1 MPSLICGGAIFS
13 GALYLFSFG
22 TLCLDNQ
29 LITTGRRSG
38 KQKLCVLFFSD
49 IVFPVINRAYP
60 IEIVSC
66 QQRQISVCDAGRS
79 DAICLRLEKKKS
91 CM

>member
-1 MPSLICGGAIFS
+1 MLGH
-13 GALYLFSFG
+13 
-22 TLCLDNQ
+22 Q
-29 LITTGRRSG
+29 LITTGRRKG

-49 IVFPVINRAYP
+49 IIFPVTNR
-60 IEIVSC
+60 IDSMEIVSC

>member
-1 MPSLICGGAIFS
+1 MLGH
-13 GALYLFSFG
+13 
-22 TLCLDNQ
+22 Q
-29 LITTGRRSG
+29 LITTGRRKG

-49 IVFPVINRAYP
+49 IVFPVTTRAYFM
-60 IEIVSC
+60 EIVSC

-79 DAICLRLEKKKS
+79 DVICLRLEKKKS

>member
-1 MPSLICGGAIFS
+1 MLGH
-13 GALYLFSFG
+13 
-22 TLCLDNQ
+22 Q
-29 LITTGRRSG
+29 LITTGRRKG

-49 IVFPVINRAYP
+49 IIFPVTNR
-60 IEIVSC
+60 IDSMEIVSC

-79 DAICLRLEKKKS
+79 DVICLKLEKKKS